1 MSEYEQDSSA
11 STGRFRAFVE
21 QAQVE
26 DRATSSPA
34 KSRGLLIGGGILV
47 LVVIVVIL
55 AVALLSGSARTE
67 SA

>member
-1 MSEYEQDSSA
+1 MSEYEQQDPSA

-34 KSRGLLIGGGILV
+34 KSRGLLIGGAALV
-47 LVVIVVIL
+47 LVVIVVVL
-55 AVALLSGSARTE
+55 AVVL
-67 SA
+67 